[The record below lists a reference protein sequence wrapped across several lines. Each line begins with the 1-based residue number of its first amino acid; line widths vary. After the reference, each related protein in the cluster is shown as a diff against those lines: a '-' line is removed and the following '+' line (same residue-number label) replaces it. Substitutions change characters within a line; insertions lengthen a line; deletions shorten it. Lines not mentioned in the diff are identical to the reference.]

1 MISIPIIILRKSSFN
16 LRRKVN
22 IGIVLCLSLFMI
34 AIGLVRGISAGVM
47 GSDDQVW
54 TVFWVHVEASVSVIA
69 VCPTAFR
76 SLFLIKNTPGHTP
89 DNHRDGNQGH
99 ASMLEKIWRRRRR
112 EKPTLASINVRATLT
127 GMKTLIRDNGQTQ
140 LELQDDD
147 DKCAL
152 SSTKMQNNIHLSQS
166 PEATRRRR
174 SMEMIVTHE
183 VVKELPKWDRGKV

>member
-16 LRRKVN
+16 LRRKVS

-34 AIGLVRGISAGVM
+34 AIGLIRGISAGVM

-76 SLFLIKNTPGHTP
+76 SLFLIKNTSRHTP
-89 DNHRDGNQGH
+89 DNYNDRNQGH
-99 ASMLEKIWRRRRR
+99 ISISMLEKIWRR
-112 EKPTLASINVRATLT
+112 KKNPGLASTNVRATLT
-127 GMKTLIRDNGQTQ
+127 GMRTLIRDNGKTRS
-140 LELQDDD
+140 EMEDDEHN

-152 SSTKMQNNIHLSQS
+152 SSTRNAEQS
-166 PEATRRRR
+166 ISTSNHSP
-174 SMEMIVTHE
+174 
-183 VVKELPKWDRGKV
+183 